1 MANVDEMAIY
11 LNMPSNYMLEK
22 IGVKEVLLKITG
34 CEKLRLTVM
43 LAATADGR
51 KLPPLLILKRKTLAK
66 SEAFPK
72 DIIVRAQENEW
83 MTEELIFFLYLF
95 TTCSIT

>member
-1 MANVDEMAIY
+1 
-11 LNMPSNYMLEK
+11 MPPNYTLEK
-22 IGVKEVLLKITG
+22 KGVKEVLLKITG

-51 KLPPLLILKRKTLAK
+51 KLPPLLILKTKTLPK

-72 DIIVRAQENEW
+72 DVIVRAQEKGW
-83 MTEELIFFLYLF
+83 MTEELMLE
-95 TTCSIT
+95 

>member
-1 MANVDEMAIY
+1 MGQMANAFETAIY
-11 LNMPSNYMLEK
+11 LDMLPNYMLEK
-22 IGVKEVLLKITG
+22 KGVKEVLLKTTG

-51 KLPPLLILKRKTLAK
+51 KLPPLLLLKKKILPK

-72 DIIVRAQENEW
+72 DVIVRAQEKG
-83 MTEELIFFLYLF
+83 
-95 TTCSIT
+95 